1 MAARPHGRHLAHGDG
16 QARSSRLGLGL
27 TAPAPHHQPR
37 GLLHPRVRKRLDF
50 GCADNL
56 FVPGFI
62 FDFKVAQG
70 ACAFAHAACIPCCAR
85 SFARA
90 PAPGLLPA
98 FLYFVDARAAG
109 WEAAGCRFASLS
121 GARSCFCLA
130 VNSEGRCVRSKLRV
144 RGSARRGLS
153 SGNSNV
159 ADTTVWSVIF

>member
-62 FDFKVAQG
+62 FDFKVAQRCLRLCPRSLHTMLR
-70 ACAFAHAACIPCCAR
+70 ALICAR
-85 SFARA
+85 PRSRLASSLPVLRGCKSRRLGGG
-90 PAPGLLPA
+90 GLPFCVAVRRPVVFLP
-98 FLYFVDARAAG
+98 R
-109 WEAAGCRFASLS
+109 
-121 GARSCFCLA
+121 